1 MEEFDDLV
9 FIVEPFV
16 QAEGV
21 EGDAG
26 ALKDERFREGDGLA
40 FVAGSAD
47 EIDRNDLTL
56 SLDQEID
63 GDAGDGVP
71 REGLPADGAEGGGEV
86 GEGGL
91 DTTSQGQAERDLF
104 EVAAEE

>member
-1 MEEFDDLV
+1 MRSIAMIL
-9 FIVEPFV
+9 PFP
-16 QAEGV
+16 
-21 EGDAG
+21 
-26 ALKDERFREGDGLA
+26 
-40 FVAGSAD
+40 
-47 EIDRNDLTL
+47 
-56 SLDQEID
+56 LDQEID